1 MFMIER
7 NNKPLINN
15 LYFVILLHLAGWLFF
30 FFLPFLTGLPLDN
43 TALVLRFAAQIAI
56 LAIFYYTNIFFL
68 IPRYLK
74 REKIG
79 IYISYVILCIILI
92 FFYYQAVEQ
101 WYDSD
106 PNVMR
111 EQLARGPSK
120 YKSARKIYGPIF
132 SAIFIFA
139 MSTSI
144 HVTSKWFKNEKQK
157 KEMEN
162 EKLISELSFLKSQV
176 SPHFLFNTLNN
187 IYSLSLSNS
196 EHTSDAIMK
205 LSHLLRYMLYE
216 SQDKL
221 VSIKKEVDY
230 LQHYMDLQKIRL
242 TKDVVIQFKTE
253 GDFESKMIEPMLL
266 IPFIENAF
274 KHGINYSEKS
284 FVSIYISVDDHKLF
298 LKVENSLFPKNR
310 EKRENSG
317 IGLTNTR
324 KRLEL
329 LYPGRHTLS
338 IRQEDKK
345 YIVELTMN
353 LHL

>member
-1 MFMIER
+1 MIER
-7 NNKPLINN
+7 INKPFTNN
-15 LYFVILLHLAGWLFF
+15 LYIVVLLHLAGWLFF
-30 FFLPFLTGLPLDN
+30 FFLPFLAGLPLDN
-43 TALVLRFAAQIAI
+43 TPLVIKFAAQTAI

-68 IPRYLK
+68 IPRFLV

-79 IYISYVILCIILI
+79 IYIMYVLLCIILI
-92 FFYYQAVEQ
+92 FFYYQAIEQ
-101 WYDSD
+101 WYETVPRTIEAQMTRPGTSKF
-106 PNVMR
+106 
-111 EQLARGPSK
+111 RGAK
-120 YKSARKIYGPIF
+120 KIYGPIF

-139 MSTSI
+139 LSTSI
-144 HVTSKWFKNEKQK
+144 HITNKWFKNEKQK

-230 LQHYMDLQKIRL
+230 LQHYIDLQKIRL
-242 TKDVVIQFKTE
+242 TKEVAIVFKTR
-253 GDFESKMIEPMLL
+253 GNFESKMIEPMLL
-266 IPFIENAF
+266 IPFVENAF

-284 FVSIYISVDDHKLF
+284 FVSIYISVDEDKLS
-298 LKVENSLFPKNR
+298 LKVENSLFPKNT
-310 EKRENSG
+310 EKKENSG
-317 IGLTNTR
+317 IGLSNTK

-329 LYPGRHTLS
+329 LYPGRHILA
-338 IRQEDKK
+338 IRQEEKK
-345 YIVELTMN
+345 YTVELTMN